1 LPRKER
7 GFTLLEVLLA
17 VVLIGLM
24 MPAIGAALVMFLTV
38 PARESDE
45 LNAIHQVRVAADWIT
60 LDGMRAKEFEAG
72 SDPVY
77 GTFSWEDRTGE
88 IIYYHEVEYRWED
101 GKLIRQDSVKRW
113 ENNDWIYD
121 SESEIAIARNIGN
134 YSDVEF
140 VPYAGDAPHLE
151 VSINAAVGTQSKE
164 LTIYIR
170 SRLLYAEEQE

>member
-1 LPRKER
+1 M
-7 GFTLLEVLLA
+7 V
-17 VVLIGLM
+17 IGLM
-24 MPAIGAALVMFLTV
+24 MPAIGAALVMFMTV

-45 LNAIHQVRVAADWIT
+45 LNAIHQVRVVADWIT
-60 LDGMRAKEFEAG
+60 WDGMRAEEFTAG

-101 GKLIRQDSVKRW
+101 GKLIHEETVKRW
-113 ENNDWIYD
+113 DDDDWVDD
-121 SESEIAIARNIGN
+121 SESEIAIARNIGS

-140 VPYAGDAPHLE
+140 VQYAGDDPHLE

-170 SRLLYAEEQE
+170 SRILYAEEEE

>member
-1 LPRKER
+1 MPRKER

-60 LDGMRAKEFEAG
+60 LDGMRAKEFEAD

-140 VPYAGDAPHLE
+140 VPYAGADPHLE

-170 SRLLYAEEQE
+170 SRLLYAEE

>member
-1 LPRKER
+1 LRRKER
-7 GFTLLEVLLA
+7 GVTLIEVLLA
-17 VVLIGLM
+17 VMVIGLM

-45 LNAIHQVRVAADWIT
+45 LNAIHQVRVVADWIT
-60 LDGMRAKEFEAG
+60 WDGMRAEEFAAG

-140 VPYAGDAPHLE
+140 VPYAGDDPHLE

-170 SRLLYAEEQE
+170 SRLLYAEE